1 MEELTEES
9 VEKSIKDKIKN
20 RPIYKKELTKF
31 LNRKKVKSDHTR
43 KNYENCIGQLLEK
56 HNIQTIQDY
65 DKLTLEDFEDH
76 LDSLPV
82 KDSSYNQHLR
92 SIKAFGTYLFEHDKI
107 KEDIVKN
114 IPRIVPSDKSGDE
127 KYDEK
132 RMAKKKLYLTD
143 EEIQKMIA
151 VSKGINAKLAI
162 ALLGYMGV
170 RREELIHLKVSDIKK
185 YGDLGISGKGL
196 TYKERRMPPI
206 VKFLIEEYLKDK
218 KNDSEYL
225 IVSKVGNHQ
234 IKNAHSIYER
244 IKSAGRKAG
253 IDPEKMKFV
262 TPHTMRRSMCCNA
275 ALRGVPVPI
284 IQEMA
289 RHEKPETTAIYLEAL
304 KGSKAVD
311 DAFDN
316 TPMPDMSILVS

>member
-1 MEELTEES
+1 M
-9 VEKSIKDKIKN
+9 
-20 RPIYKKELTKF
+20 KELNEF
-31 LNRKKVKSDHTR
+31 LCRKDIKSDHTR
-43 KNYENCIGQLLEK
+43 KSYQNCIGQLLSHYKIE
-56 HNIQTIQDY
+56 N
-65 DKLTLEDFEDH
+65 LEDYKKLELSDFENH
-76 LDSLPV
+76 LNSLPI

-92 SIKAFGTYLFEHDKI
+92 SLKAFSTWLKNHNKI
-107 KEDIVKN
+107 EQDILKPIKLTKVKK
-114 IPRIVPSDKSGDE
+114 VSGD
-127 KYDEK
+127 KDYDKK
-132 RMAKKKLYLTD
+132 RRAKEKLYLTD
-143 EEIQKMIA
+143 EEIQKMIS
-151 VSKGINAKLAI
+151 VSKGINSKLAI
-162 ALLGYMGV
+162 ALMGYMGL
-170 RREELIHLKVSDIKK
+170 RREELVNLTIADIHGNKQ
-185 YGDLGISGKGL
+185 GISGKGNS
-196 TYKERRMPPI
+196 YKERQMPPA
-206 VKFLIEEYLKDK
+206 VKFLVNEYLKTR
-218 KNDSEYL
+218 KNNCEYL
-225 IVSKVGNHQ
+225 IVSKVGEHQ
-234 IKNAHSIYER
+234 IKNTNSVYER